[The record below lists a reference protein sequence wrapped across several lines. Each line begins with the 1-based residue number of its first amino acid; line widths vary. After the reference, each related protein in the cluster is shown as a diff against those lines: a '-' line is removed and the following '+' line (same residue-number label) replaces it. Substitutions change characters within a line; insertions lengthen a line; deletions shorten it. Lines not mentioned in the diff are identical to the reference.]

1 MAAHR
6 LRGLGNLEVRRTS
19 RGEGIQQ
26 RAGHGRHRVTVMGD
40 DELEHAA
47 GDGARGQG
55 HRFVG
60 AQDHH
65 GGVPRGVAADYLGTA
80 ILGALITFRTFGI
93 CYPFSV
99 VLMQRW
105 RAKHS
110 RIDGAPLV
118 FTGSAVG
125 LFGLW
130 IKWFL
135 LIIVTVGIYSLWVGP
150 RIEAWKWEYTN
161 FAGAPLGYPG
171 GPGQVTVN
179 VGR

>member
-1 MAAHR
+1 MTR
-6 LRGLGNLEVRRTS
+6 N
-19 RGEGIQQ
+19 
-26 RAGHGRHRVTVMGD
+26 GRFTF
-40 DELEHAA
+40 
-47 GDGARGQG
+47 DGG
-55 HRFVG
+55 
-60 AQDHH
+60 
-65 GGVPRGVAADYLGTA
+65 AADYLGTA
-80 ILGALITFRTFGI
+80 ILGALITFCTFGI

-135 LIIVTVGIYSLWVGP
+135 LIIITLGIYSLWVGP
-150 RIEAWKWEYTN
+150 RIEAWKWEHTN